1 MLTLRGIRRKIS
13 GGGGGGGVDNTALQ
27 DINTHIDIHVGLD
40 VDGRL

>member
-1 MLTLRGIRRKIS
+1 MEYGVRSR
-13 GGGGGGGVDNTALQ
+13 GGGGVDNTALQ